1 MTLGGEIFAIISA
14 IAAALTV
21 IGSFTWWVYRRGESA
36 GMARA
41 EQKAL
46 EKRLTAMQNE
56 LDLMRQ
62 KGRRAH

>member
-1 MTLGGEIFAIISA
+1 MNLGGEIFAVIGA
-14 IAAALTV
+14 VAAALAV

-56 LDLMRQ
+56 LDSIRQ
-62 KGRRAH
+62 KRRRAL